1 MGMIIDHSTR
11 AERSSALTAV
21 PGPDIA
27 SETGPVDAEHAQSW
41 ALVRAAQAGDLDA
54 FATLYDRYLPVVY
67 RFVCHRVKDRSL
79 AEDFTSETFLRALR
93 RFPELNYQGRD
104 IGAWFITIARNI
116 VLDHVKSA
124 RFRLELS
131 TGDVAPF
138 APASADATG
147 SPEAATLAR
156 LANERLTQA
165 INSLNAEQRECVVL
179 RFLHELSVAETA
191 EVMGKNGGA
200 IKALQHRALKRL
212 TVLLGDE
219 QQ

>member
-21 PGPDIA
+21 PQTDVA

-67 RFVCHRVKDRSL
+67 RFICYRVKDRSL

-93 RFPELNYQGRD
+93 RFSELNYQGRD

-131 TGDVAPF
+131 TGDITPF
-138 APASADATG
+138 APRASNPEG
-147 SPEAATLAR
+147 SPESAALTTLD
-156 LANERLTQA
+156 NERLTQ
-165 INSLNAEQRECVVL
+165 
-179 RFLHELSVAETA
+179 
-191 EVMGKNGGA
+191 
-200 IKALQHRALKRL
+200 
-212 TVLLGDE
+212 
-219 QQ
+219 